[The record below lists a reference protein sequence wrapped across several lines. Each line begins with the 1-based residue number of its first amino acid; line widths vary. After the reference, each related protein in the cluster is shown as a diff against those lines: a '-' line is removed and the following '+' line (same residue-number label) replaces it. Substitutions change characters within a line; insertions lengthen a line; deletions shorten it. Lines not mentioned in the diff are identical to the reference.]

1 MNSGLG
7 GLLLL
12 ILFLLTIGVL
22 NWFMLR
28 ELGHL
33 DGNAHD
39 DWWEK
44 VHDWVVKHLGRPRS

>member
-1 MNSGLG
+1 MNGGLG
-7 GLLLL
+7 GLFVL
-12 ILFLLTIGVL
+12 ILFLLAIGML

-28 ELGHL
+28 ELGNL
-33 DGNAHD
+33 DGDRD